1 LQALPYMCKGHK
13 IADAVIILGSIDITL
28 GEVDR

>member
-1 LQALPYMCKGHK
+1 MCRGNKV
-13 IADAVIILGSIDITL
+13 ADTVVILGSIDITL